1 MRKYL
6 ALFAALLCL
15 GCAREIVVPEVMQ
28 QPVDGKLYLRTNL
41 WFENPAAISC
51 VNYQTGRILPIG
63 TAVVP
68 VRATERTVVFR
79 DERGVE
85 YTVEFD
91 PETMMIPMQEYLK
104 RIFTLLPP
112 DVLLKDV
119 KPESLERIQ
128 HASVA
133 PGMTREEVIFSFG
146 YPVPGRTPELSGSS
160 YLYYQSPDRTFRVV
174 FKGDEVRS
182 IVAPQN

>member
-6 ALFAALLCL
+6 ALAAAVLCL

-28 QPVDGKLYLRTNL
+28 QPMDGKLYLRTNL
-41 WFENPAAISC
+41 WFENPSEINC
-51 VNYQTGRILPIG
+51 INYQTGRILPIG
-63 TAVVP
+63 TAVTP
-68 VRATERTVVFR
+68 VYATERKLVFT
-79 DERGVE
+79 DENGVE
-85 YTVEFD
+85 YTVNFD

-104 RIFTLLPP
+104 RILTLLPP
-112 DVLLKDV
+112 DTLLKDV
-119 KPESLERIQ
+119 KPESLERIK

-133 PGMTREEVIFSFG
+133 PGMTRDEVIFSFG

-182 IVAPQN
+182 VVAPQN